1 MIYWTKDV
9 VVDPLDASGNT
20 WFACV
25 FTEWG
30 MTRQDGG
37 PSRGGLYRTTDRG
50 VTWSPRLDGI
60 AHDADMA
67 GEARVESI
75 SILPRFP
82 SRSGI
87 DDANGGATAADVYL
101 TTEGAGLWH
110 SVYSPAATARG
121 AGRNDDPPQDDPVLS
136 FASVPS
142 YPFNH
147 PLRVMANPYNRSEVW
162 VSSFGN
168 GLYLGVTPP
177 KGS

>member
-9 VVDPLDASGNT
+9 VVDPLDASGST

-30 MTRQDGG
+30 LTRQDGS

-67 GEARVESI
+67 GEARVESV
-75 SILPRFP
+75 SIIPRF
-82 SRSGI
+82 SSNGI
-87 DDANGGATAADVYL
+87 DDADGAATTADVYL

-110 SVYSPAATARG
+110 SVYSPAATAHSDSAKRD
-121 AGRNDDPPQDDPVLS
+121 APQDDPVLS
-136 FASVPS
+136 FTSVPS

-147 PLRVMANPYNRSEVW
+147 PLRVMVNPYNHSEVW

-168 GLYLGVTPP
+168 GLYLGVT
-177 KGS
+177 